1 MELIPNPDLKVYTI
15 GHGNQLLSQLIEQL
29 IFHHI
34 QLVVDVRSTPY
45 SKFASQFNRETLQ
58 QTLIKSGIQYSFA
71 GSTLGGRPTDP
82 SCYKNGEMPEGKADY
97 LHLVDY
103 PVVIRKPFFIRGLN
117 RLIEL
122 ADGQVTCILCSEI
135 DPNKCHRHHM
145 IGKALVEQGVT
156 VLHIIPNSSPVRDQ
170 ALSTL
175 SDPSTP
181 EQLRLLL

>member
-1 MELIPNPDLKVYTI
+1 MEIFPNPDLKVFTI

-29 IFHHI
+29 LFHHI

-45 SKFASQFNRETLQ
+45 SRFASQFNRETLQ
-58 QTLIKSGIQYSFA
+58 QALRESGIKYSFA

-82 SCYKNGEMPEGKADY
+82 SCYKNGKVPEGKADY

-103 PVVIRKPFFIRGLN
+103 TVVIRKPFFIRGLN

-122 ADGQVTCILCSEI
+122 ANGHVTCILCSEV
-135 DPNKCHRHHM
+135 DPDKCHRHHM
-145 IGKALVEQGVT
+145 IGKALIEQGIT
-156 VLHIIPNSSPVRDQ
+156 VLHIIPNLCPVRDQ

-175 SDPSTP
+175 SDSSSP
-181 EQLRLLL
+181 EQLRLLP